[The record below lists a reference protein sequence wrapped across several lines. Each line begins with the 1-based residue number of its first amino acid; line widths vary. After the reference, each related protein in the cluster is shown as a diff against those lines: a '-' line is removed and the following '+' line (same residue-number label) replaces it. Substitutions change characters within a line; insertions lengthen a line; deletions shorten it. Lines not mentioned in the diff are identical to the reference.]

1 MTKKKEPIW
10 RTVHVSNLTLSEKSL
25 HSTVKGDEQIKLA
38 MEILRNY
45 FNDKDTGLTVM
56 HTKKDRILVHAI
68 ER

>member
-1 MTKKKEPIW
+1 MSKQKEPVW
-10 RTVHVSNLTLSEKSL
+10 RTVHVSKLTLSEKSL
-25 HSTVKGDEQIKLA
+25 HSTLEGNEQVIFA

-68 ER
+68 DR

>member
-1 MTKKKEPIW
+1 MTKREEPVW
-10 RTVHVSNLTLSEKSL
+10 RTVHVSKQTLSEKSL
-25 HSTVKGDEQIKLA
+25 HSTLMGDEQIILA

-68 ER
+68 DR